1 VPEVAPASS
10 RKGWSR
16 PWSGRGGKW
25 DGADTHHPRA
35 LTPGAGPRG
44 HRGVKP
50 SPLPGMRGNGAPRSF
65 QDVPGPGAG
74 PLGAKASDR
83 TGQGRVGVVTST
95 STQLSRLPVG
105 ERGEVR

>member
-35 LTPGAGPRG
+35 LTPGAGTEGPPRG
-44 HRGVKP
+44 KTLSPPRHEGKWCP
-50 SPLPGMRGNGAPRSF
+50 SVLGLDGLAAPGDQGSRPF
-65 QDVPGPGAG
+65 FPGPGWG
-74 PLGAKASDR
+74 
-83 TGQGRVGVVTST
+83 
-95 STQLSRLPVG
+95 LP
-105 ERGEVR
+105 